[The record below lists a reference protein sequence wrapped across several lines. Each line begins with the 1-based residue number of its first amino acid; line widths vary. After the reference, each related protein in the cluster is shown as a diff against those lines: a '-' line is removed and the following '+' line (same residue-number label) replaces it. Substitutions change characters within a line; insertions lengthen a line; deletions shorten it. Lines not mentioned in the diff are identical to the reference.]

1 MNDEQIDLEDG
12 IEPGE
17 ALNAISYTIIGA
29 AVEVHR
35 VLGQGYS
42 ELIYQKA
49 MEVELRLRQVGF
61 VAQASVGVM
70 YKGEHLGEGKL
81 DLLVQDQVIVELKA
95 VDELS
100 PIHKAQVISYFKA
113 TRIKLKLLIN
123 FNVRKLKDGI
133 KRIAL

>member
-17 ALNAISYTIIGA
+17 ALNAISYTVIGA